1 MLITILALTFVAVSF
16 GVYAAAYRP
25 HAVAVRQ
32 RVDDFLSEQP
42 AQVAGKGRLAE
53 PVFGRLVV
61 PMLRKLGGIL
71 YRVTPKGIIESTQR
85 KMDAAGNPTRLGVLE
100 FTGLRLL
107 SPVVLIPLS
116 VFSATWLDFSYVVSL
131 IWIAGGIVV
140 GLFLPDYAL
149 QKYIEGRQSKIRRA
163 LADVVDLLAISVE
176 AGIGFDG
183 AMQRVT
189 EKLKGPLPD
198 EMGRVLEE
206 VRLGKSRGEALRD
219 MARRTQVSDLVSFV
233 AAIHQA
239 EVLGV
244 SIAQVLRVQAQTV
257 RERRS
262 QRARETAAKLPV
274 KLLFPLV
281 FFIFPALF
289 VVILGPGIIQIAP
302 VVFKVLG
309 KH

>member
-1 MLITILALTFVAVSF
+1 MEPTILALTFLAVSL

-25 HAVAVRQ
+25 HAVAVKQ
-32 RVDDFLSEQP
+32 RVEDFLSDRP
-42 AQVAGKGRLAE
+42 AEVPSKGRLSE
-53 PVFGRLVV
+53 PVFNRLVL
-61 PMLRKLGGIL
+61 PLLRRTGQLL
-71 YRVTPKGIIESTQR
+71 QRVSPKGVIESTQR
-85 KMDAAGNPTRLGVLE
+85 RLDAAGNPTRLGVIE
-100 FTGLRLL
+100 FLGLRLL
-107 SPVVLIPLS
+107 SPVVIIPLA
-116 VFSATWLDFSYVVSL
+116 FLSAQWLDFSFVVRL
-131 IWIAGGIVV
+131 IWVAGGIVV

-149 QKYIEGRQSKIRRA
+149 QKYIEARQSKIRRA

-198 EMGRVLEE
+198 EMSRVLEE
-206 VRLGKSRGEALRD
+206 VRLGKSRGDALKD
-219 MARRTQVSDLVSFV
+219 MARRTQVSELVSFV

-281 FFIFPALF
+281 FCIFPALF
-289 VVILGPGIIQIAP
+289 VVILVPGIIQIAP